1 MNVNETLERI
11 VNLLGLSEGDDPVA
25 AVAAL
30 KSAADVVPNLERRI
44 DSLNEEIGRACH
56 MLGCDFSDAFL
67 STLRARLERLE
78 DAEYRLRHMEAERL
92 RALEPGCEEAKLK
105 AARVRTRILVEAAL
119 SSLLNATDDIR
130 DALEEARA

>member
-44 DSLNEEIGRACH
+44 DSLNEEIGRACR

-92 RALEPGCEEAKLK
+92 RALEPGREEAKLK
-105 AARVRTRILVEAAL
+105 AARARTRILVEAAL
-119 SSLLNATDDIR
+119 ASLLNATDDIR
-130 DALEEARA
+130 DALKEARA